1 MNWLPTIRMKTATI
15 VLAWYYVV
23 APATTVQQPDGRI
36 VSWPPI
42 LEGPYIE
49 ETDCQQRAERVR
61 QQGRSAH
68 CEASQVLRE
77 LRR

>member
-1 MNWLPTIRMKTATI
+1 MAGI

-23 APATTVQQPDGRI
+23 APATTVQEPNGRW
-36 VSWPPI
+36 VTWPPV

-49 ETDCQQRAERVR
+49 ETTCRQRAEQLRERRGVP
-61 QQGRSAH
+61 AH
-68 CEASQVLRE
+68 CERSEVLRE